1 MGSCVSKQP
10 DDQGPPPT
18 GRTQQAAAPATRP
31 AARPATTAARPT
43 SVGNRLGSEAATA
56 SPDSKAAAARAAELR
71 YAQQQQK
78 LKSSELKL
86 RDMSKK
92 SRAEKGL

>member
-31 AARPATTAARPT
+31 AARPATTARPT
-43 SVGNRLGSEAATA
+43 SAGNRLGSEAATA

>member
-10 DDQGPPPT
+10 DDQSAPT
-18 GRTQQAAAPATRP
+18 GRTQHAAAPATRP
-31 AARPATTAARPT
+31 AARPATSAVRPA
-43 SVGNRLGSEAATA
+43 SAGNRLGSEAATA
-56 SPDSKAAAARAAELR
+56 YPDSKAAAARAAELR
-71 YAQQQQK
+71 YAQQQLK

-86 RDMSKK
+86 RDMTKK